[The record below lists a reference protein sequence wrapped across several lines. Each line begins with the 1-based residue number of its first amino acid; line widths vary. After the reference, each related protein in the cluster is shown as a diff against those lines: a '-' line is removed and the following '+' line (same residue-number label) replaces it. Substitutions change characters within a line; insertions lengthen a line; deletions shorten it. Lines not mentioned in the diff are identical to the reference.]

1 MFAAPPHDK
10 YQALGRQENKGNT
23 AVQELKQTIEVMRD
37 AETRD
42 GVDFGGL
49 SRGSKIVDQGQKD
62 PGISLSANRRAPEIF
77 ANALF
82 VGHVLDAQQDW
93 IKGICQIPKK
103 KGPFRSSFL
112 RTFLHQQIAIDDD
125 FA

>member
-1 MFAAPPHDK
+1 MQKHGMK
-10 YQALGRQENKGNT
+10 WISR
-23 AVQELKQTIEVMRD
+23 
-37 AETRD
+37 
-42 GVDFGGL
+42 GL
-49 SRGSKIVDQGQKD
+49 SRGSKSIDQERWTLESIYLPIGY
-62 PGISLSANRRAPEIF
+62 PTEIF

-112 RTFLHQQIAIDDD
+112 RTFLHQQIAIDDI
-125 FA
+125 A